1 MCYNNR
7 ETSHPPFFFHMFLHL
22 YSWHCGMVACYLSCS
37 RLAALS
43 EADTR
48 ACGLAVRGMQQAI
61 KQAQRPF
68 NNVLGLVR
76 GKRFA
81 SSPSLFSRY
90 WFLYFFCWAF
100 SCFFHAIVLL
110 QFYRQLTAALQW
122 RFTFLLITRWL
133 TMFISVNQGKMEPF
147 VCISCSG
154 KCCSESQPEPTVGA
168 CSQEGMWWGAVQR
181 RLAGLFHFGQSL
193 FLTHVFFSNL
203 CSSQDRVD
211 SWWVAAN
218 AAYRLAVFCSDTAPK
233 DREFSVHHKHCQA
246 NCSHQRE
253 CSAGGIS

>member
-76 GKRFA
+76 GKCFA
-81 SSPSLFSRY
+81 SSPSLLIPISLF
-90 WFLYFFCWAF
+90 FLLSILPFFPCHCA
-100 SCFFHAIVLL
+100 SAVLQTTNSGATVTFHFLTNHSLVNYIYISEPGKNGAVCVQFLL
-110 QFYRQLTAALQW
+110 WQVLQW
-122 RFTFLLITRWL
+122 
-133 TMFISVNQGKMEPF
+133 EPAWANSWSLF
-147 VCISCSG
+147 PRRHVVRCSA
-154 KCCSESQPEPTVGA
+154 EEA
-168 CSQEGMWWGAVQR
+168 CWPV
-181 RLAGLFHFGQSL
+181 LFWPL
-193 FLTHVFFSNL
+193 FLTRVFFSNL
-203 CSSQDRVD
+203 CSPQDRVD

-233 DREFSVHHKHCQA
+233 GRGFSVHHKHCQA

-253 CSAGGIS
+253 RSAGGVS